1 VDAKALVVLVTVTG
15 EEAAVELGR
24 QLVEEGLA
32 ACVQV
37 LPGGTAIY
45 RWQGELH
52 VDPQVQLIIKTTEAA
67 WERLRGRIAEL
78 HADEVPEIL
87 AVPVVDGLAAYL
99 SWVGESVSSEH

>member
-1 VDAKALVVLVTVTG
+1 MDAKALVVLVTITG

-24 QLVEEGLA
+24 QLVEGDLA

-45 RWQGELH
+45 RWQGELQ
-52 VDPQVQLIIKTTEAA
+52 VDPQVQLIIKTTAAA
-67 WERLRGRIAEL
+67 WERLRERIVEL

-87 AVPVVDGLAAYL
+87 ALPVADGLPAYL
-99 SWVGESVSSEH
+99 SWVGESVSSQH